1 MKYIIVGL
9 GNFGAS
15 LAQKLT
21 NQGNEVIGIDTR
33 MEKVDLFKEK
43 ISHTI
48 CMDAT
53 DELTVSGLPLG
64 DTDVVIVAIGEDQ
77 GANIMT
83 TALFKN
89 IQVKRLIS
97 RAINPLHEKVL
108 EAIGVDEIV
117 HPEEETAERWAKK
130 LSLINVVDSFEL
142 GDDFSIIQA
151 KVPKKYIGKTI
162 IEVGFRQQ
170 FNLLVLTIMKKS
182 EIINLFGKS
191 RTKIKIQGI
200 ATPDQELEE
209 TDILVLYGSNKDL
222 KEFLKQKRK
231 DTKF

>member
-1 MKYIIVGL
+1 MKYIIIGL

-21 NQGNEVIGIDTR
+21 AQGNEVIGIDTR

-53 DELTVSGLPLG
+53 DEFTVSGLPLE

-83 TALFKN
+83 TAVFKN
-89 IQVKRLIS
+89 LQVKRLIS

-130 LSLINVVDSFEL
+130 LCIKNVVDSFEL
-142 GDDFSIIQA
+142 NEHFSIVEA
-151 KVPKKYIGKTI
+151 NVPAEYVGKTVRDI
-162 IEVGFRQQ
+162 GFRRK

-182 EIINLFGKS
+182 EVKSLLGKS
-191 RTKIKIQGI
+191 RTEINIQGI
-200 ATPDQELEE
+200 ATPDQLLEE
-209 TDILVLYGSNKDL
+209 SDVLVLYGSNKDIQ
-222 KEFLKQKRK
+222 EFLKQKGN
-231 DTKF
+231 